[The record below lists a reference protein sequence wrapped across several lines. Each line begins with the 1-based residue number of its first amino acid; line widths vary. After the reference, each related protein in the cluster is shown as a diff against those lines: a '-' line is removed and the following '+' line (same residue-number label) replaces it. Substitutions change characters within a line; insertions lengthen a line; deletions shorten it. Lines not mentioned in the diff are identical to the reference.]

1 MAENTID
8 NLSIQVTASAE
19 NAARVFDRL
28 ASSAGKVKNAASGAA
43 GGMQDM
49 AQGAQDAG
57 TATQEAGTQAGKA
70 RPNIKGVGKDAK
82 DAGESA
88 KKGTAGISSFWQA
101 LKRVA
106 FYRFVRTVLKEIG
119 NAFKEG
125 AQNLYQWSAANPGL
139 SDFAKNMNRIAT
151 SVLYLKNSLGAMLQ
165 PIVRILAPIIDG
177 VIDGIVKV
185 INLINQLFSALSGA
199 TTYTVAKKVATTWA
213 DTGKTAASSAKKAAD
228 DIKRTILGFDEINKL
243 EKQNTSTSSSGIGSN
258 TPGTAVSDMFET
270 KPLDGWAKALSD
282 FINKIKKW
290 MQPVLDW
297 FDKLGNKIKHLW
309 DGFVDGAK
317 DFFSDPL
324 DWLKKNVADPITHG
338 LRKLFGINSPSTE
351 MKIIGT
357 YLIQGLKE
365 GMLEELAGMDNWLK
379 SNVVDVIK
387 KAFGSKSAI
396 LYFSPKLD
404 NRPEIL
410 YNTFMREWNRTG
422 SKALYFSPKL
432 DNTASVLYND
442 FKRDWDNSGS
452 KSLYFSPK
460 LDNDAN
466 TLYDG
471 FKRDWDN
478 TGNKYLYFSPKL
490 DNTAKALYDG
500 FKRDWDSSGSKTLY
514 FSPKLDNTAR
524 TLYNSFRR
532 EWSALGA
539 KILYLGIKLNNT
551 AKVLLDN
558 FKKDWNMADPVVD
571 VEVNLK
577 KKNWNTVTKYIDDSF
592 GGATGG
598 GGRTSG
604 GGAGRDYGVSV
615 SLHENQTGEESK
627 NLWGIWWDIAK
638 KTLKLEQDVVVKLV
652 EGWYGTPESA
662 LGIDNLTVDATPK
675 WDKYSNGIYGYLN
688 IDDLSTTV
696 KIKTQTA
703 WDYFGKTIKQYLGL
717 NDLSTTV
724 KVKLKATG
732 KGVELQQTT
741 GGSGGGWKLVTRA
754 AGGAIDRLGR
764 VSNFANG
771 GIINAYA
778 GGTTNAH
785 GTMFLAG
792 ENGPEIMGHVGGRTE
807 ILNRS
812 QLAATMYSAVRNAMS
827 GVTLEANFNNVDT
840 GANSVDSME
849 MLAEMVRQGV
859 EQAMARQNEL
869 DRQRNEYLR
878 QINDKD
884 YNIDISTAS
893 INKAQTRTN
902 RRAGTTIVP
911 IGT

>member
-19 NAARVFDRL
+19 NAVRVFDRL

-43 GGMQDM
+43 GSMQDM

-125 AQNLYQWSAANPGL
+125 AQNLYQWSTANPSL

-151 SVLYLKNSLGAMLQ
+151 AVLYLKNSLGAMLQ

-177 VIDGIVKV
+177 IIDGIVKV

-213 DTGKTAASSAKKAAD
+213 DAGKTAASSAKKAAD

-243 EKQNTSTSSSGIGSN
+243 EKQNTSGSSSGSGSN
-258 TPGTAVSDMFET
+258 TPGNAVSDMFET

-324 DWLKKNVADPITHG
+324 DWLKKNVADPITNG

-357 YLIQGLKE
+357 YLVQGLKE
-365 GMLEELAGMDNWLK
+365 GMLEEMAGMDNWIK
-379 SNVVDVIK
+379 TNIVDVIK
-387 KAFGSKSAI
+387 KAFSSKSP
-396 LYFSPKLD
+396 LYVTPALNNTGKTLFNTLKKSWNSEKTVLYVTPALNNTGKTLFNSLKKNWDSSKKKLFVTPD
-404 NRPEIL
+404 
-410 YNTFMREWNRTG
+410 
-422 SKALYFSPKL
+422 L
-432 DNTASVLYND
+432 DNT
-442 FKRDWDNSGS
+442 G
-452 KSLYFSPK
+452 
-460 LDNDAN
+460 
-466 TLYDG
+466 
-471 FKRDWDN
+471 
-478 TGNKYLYFSPKL
+478 
-490 DNTAKALYDG
+490 KAL
-500 FKRDWDSSGSKTLY
+500 FEILKKSWDEAKTKLY
-514 FSPKLDNTAR
+514 ATP
-524 TLYNSFRR
+524 
-532 EWSALGA
+532 E
-539 KILYLGIKLNNT
+539 LNNT
-551 AKVLLDN
+551 GKVLFNTL
-558 FKKDWNMADPVVD
+558 
-571 VEVNLK
+571 
-577 KKNWNTVTKYIDDSF
+577 KKNWNDNKSILYAKPDLNNTGKTLFNNLKKNWDENKSKLYAEPALNTTGAEMFYEFKDSWEYRKSDLGVNVALECTGSEAFYDFKSDWDYFKTTLYATPELNNTGKTLFNELKDSWDWHKTKLYATPSLNTTGKAIWLEFKKSWNNAKTNLKASVTVSTKKTGNY
-592 GGATGG
+592 GGATG
-598 GGRTSG
+598 
-604 GGAGRDYGVSV
+604 
-615 SLHENQTGEESK
+615 
-627 NLWGIWWDIAK
+627 
-638 KTLKLEQDVVVKLV
+638 
-652 EGWYGTPESA
+652 
-662 LGIDNLTVDATPK
+662 
-675 WDKYSNGIYGYLN
+675 
-688 IDDLSTTV
+688 
-696 KIKTQTA
+696 
-703 WDYFGKTIKQYLGL
+703 
-717 NDLSTTV
+717 
-724 KVKLKATG
+724 
-732 KGVELQQTT
+732 
-741 GGSGGGWKLVTRA
+741 
-754 AGGAIDRLGR
+754 
-764 VSNFANG
+764 
-771 GIINAYA
+771 A
-778 GGTTNAH
+778 GGTTSGSGAGRTRHALGGVITPHSESWFGKVPSYASGTTNAR

-792 ENGPEIMGHVGGRTE
+792 EAGPEIVGHVGGRTE
-807 ILNRS
+807 VLNKS

-840 GANSVDSME
+840 GASSIDSME
-849 MLAEMVRQGV
+849 MLGEMVRQGV
-859 EQAMARQNEL
+859 EQAMVRQNEL

-884 YNIDISTAS
+884 YNLDISTAS

-911 IGT
+911 VGT